1 MSTLL
6 ADSRTILL
14 TGATSGIGAALCA
27 LLLAQGHRLIA
38 VSRRASRLAAAAALT
53 PVDCDLADPGA
64 VRAAMAAIVSRHPDI
79 GIVINNAAV
88 QHPRPLTDPAFE
100 AADVIDEAH
109 VNLVAPALI
118 AHAVLPTLRAQDRPT
133 AIVNV
138 SSGLAFF
145 PKRDTGLYC
154 ASKAGLHSF
163 SQSLRYQLEGTRVR
177 VIEAILPLVDTP
189 MTAGRGSGKLAAEAA
204 ARAMLAGVAAGR
216 DEIFIGKARLLRVL
230 GAIAPAIPRRALKG
244 A

>member
-79 GIVINNAAV
+79 GI
-88 QHPRPLTDPAFE
+88 
-100 AADVIDEAH
+100 VIDEAH